1 MAEPAPVEG
10 FLLRL
15 TSGKGRQERLG
26 RLFYKRLY
34 FTTHDNLLCFCRP
47 ARALPPPPPKLPVHA
62 GTIPKLSE
70 IKNEIPLIY
79 AVAPYAPDTDGD
91 IAWITKGTA
100 KEIDFR
106 DRDAYDEGERKVNT
120 LLRAE
125 GFIDL
130 CKVVEV
136 RYVRLRP
143 RGKDAG
149 IGHGES
155 ADFDRSVP
163 DSNREGGAIGEL
175 CDEKTFEL
183 VLDNGCALKLQV
195 SVVRGWAVW
204 IDAD

>member
-1 MAEPAPVEG
+1 MTEPAPVEG

-34 FTTHDNLLCFCRP
+34 FATHDNLLCFCRP
-47 ARALPPPPPKLPVHA
+47 ARALPPPPPKLPVHG

-70 IKNEIPLIY
+70 IKDEIPLIY

-100 KEIDFR
+100 KEIDCR
-106 DRDAYDEGERKVNT
+106 DKDAYDEGERKVNT

-130 CKVVEV
+130 CKVIEV
-136 RYVRLRP
+136 CYVRRHP
-143 RGKDAG
+143 QGKDAG

-163 DSNREGGAIGEL
+163 DSSREDGAISEFN
-175 CDEKTFEL
+175 DEKTFEL
-183 VLDNGCALKLQV
+183 VLDNGCTVRLQV
-195 SVVRGWAVW
+195 GIVRG
-204 IDAD
+204 